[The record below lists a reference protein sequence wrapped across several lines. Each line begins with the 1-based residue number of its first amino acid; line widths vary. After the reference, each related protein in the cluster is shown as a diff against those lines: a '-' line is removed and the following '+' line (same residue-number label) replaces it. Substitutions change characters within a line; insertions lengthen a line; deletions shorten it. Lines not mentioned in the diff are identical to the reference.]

1 MTVDSNSKH
10 NLVRGLGLIAAISVV
25 VGNVIGTGVFF
36 KARVMTCNLGSPGWV
51 LIAWVAAGFLS
62 LAGALTYSELAAMR
76 PRAGAEYVILR
87 EAYGRMSSF
96 LYGWMQVFIAKTGSQ
111 AAVAVAFAIALNDFL
126 DGGLKQTVLKT
137 EIFGFPYEITSLQII
152 AVMMI
157 IIFTTLNCASVILS
171 GQIASALTFIKV
183 ALILF
188 VGFGA
193 FVFASGGDFGHFG
206 LTAEG
211 GACEAVDAGVR
222 YGSAQYSFTAG
233 FAAAMLGALWG
244 YDGWNNL
251 TFVAGE
257 VENPGRNIPLA
268 IVGSTLLIII
278 LYVTVHIGYFF
289 LLDPTVIANVSKDSA
304 VAKVVV
310 EQFFGGNAMN
320 LATGAAVAIFT
331 VGLMM
336 SSLGTLHTSILAG
349 SRVPYAMASDG
360 MMFKIFA
367 KLSINGV
374 PITSLVFQ
382 GLWASLLALSGSFD
396 TLTDYV
402 IFGSWI
408 FYALVTSSL
417 FVFRFRLPDE
427 ERPYRAWGYPVIPI
441 LFLLSAGWLLIN
453 TLVSSPRQSV
463 TGIILILAGL
473 PIYYFLN
480 RKNGGVENSAREN

>member
-1 MTVDSNSKH
+1 MMVDSNSRH
-10 NLVRGLGLIAAISVV
+10 NLVRGLGLVAAISVV

-36 KARVMTCNLGSPGWV
+36 KARVMTCNLGTPGWV
-51 LIAWVAAGFLS
+51 LVAWVAAGVLS

-87 EAYGRMSSF
+87 EAYGRVSSF

-137 EIFGFPYEITSLQII
+137 QVFGFPYEITSLQII

-157 IIFTTLNCASVILS
+157 IIFTTLNCASVNLS
-171 GQIASALTFIKV
+171 GQIATALTFIKV

-193 FVFASGGDFGHFG
+193 FLFATGGNVGHFSM
-206 LTAEG
+206 TAVG
-211 GACEAVDAGVR
+211 GICEEVPEVAR
-222 YGSAQYSFTAG
+222 YGSAQYSFAAG
-233 FAAAMLGALWG
+233 FGAAMLGALWG

-268 IVGSTLLIII
+268 IVGSTLLIIV
-278 LYVTVHIGYFF
+278 LYVTVHVGYFF
-289 LLDPTVIANVSKDSA
+289 LLDPTAIANVSKDSA

-310 EQFFGGNAMN
+310 EQFFGGNVMN

-349 SRVPYAMASDG
+349 SRVPYAMATDG
-360 MMFKIFA
+360 VMFKVFA
-367 KLSINGV
+367 RLSINGV

-417 FVFRFRLPDE
+417 FVFRLRLPDE
-427 ERPYRAWGYPVIPI
+427 ERPYRAWGYPIVPI
-441 LFLLSAGWLLIN
+441 LFLLSAGWLLVN

-463 TGIILILAGL
+463 TGIVLILLGL
-473 PIYYFLN
+473 PVYYYLN
-480 RKNGGVENSAREN
+480 RRGGSGEDPAKVH